1 MQILLQDIK
10 MKLTKEGERN
20 LKDLKKIHG
29 DVAGEKTFNLLIYR
43 HPTFKKRWLKKSDV
57 TSK

>member
-1 MQILLQDIK
+1 